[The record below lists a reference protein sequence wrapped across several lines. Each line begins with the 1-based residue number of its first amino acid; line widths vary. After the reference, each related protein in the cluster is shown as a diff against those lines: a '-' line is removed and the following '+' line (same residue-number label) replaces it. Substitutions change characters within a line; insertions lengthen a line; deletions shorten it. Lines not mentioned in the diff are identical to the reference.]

1 VRNSASQKPKNSVI
15 AIRGISTL
23 SLLKLFS
30 IGFLVGTA
38 PFIFLLN
45 FGMLTAPTMIS
56 DEVKRVVSFPGV
68 LLAWPVFAL
77 AAAWVA
83 TFFASTGLRIFGRFR
98 AIRIAVLLDDAPKA

>member
-1 VRNSASQKPKNSVI
+1 MI
-15 AIRGISTL
+15 GIRGVSTL

-45 FGMLTAPTMIS
+45 FGMLAAPTMIS
-56 DEVKRVVSFPGV
+56 DEVKRVVLFPGV
-68 LLAWPVFAL
+68 LLAWPIL
-77 AAAWVA
+77 SLGAAWVA

-98 AIRIAVLLDDAPKA
+98 AIRIAVVLDDVPKA